1 MLKMTVID
9 ANGLIMG
16 RLASTV
22 AKRLLAG
29 EEIGIVNAE
38 KAVISGSKVST
49 FEEYTEIR
57 EMGTREFG
65 PYFPRRPDR
74 ILKRTVRGMLPYKR
88 LRGKEAMA
96 RLKIHVGIPS
106 DLKDAELIT
115 VENANMNRLSS
126 NKYVRLGDISTHLGA
141 KF

>member
-1 MLKMTVID
+1 MTVID
-9 ANGLIMG
+9 ADGLIMG

-38 KAVISGSKVST
+38 KAVISGSKVTT
-49 FEEYTEIR
+49 FEEYAEIR

-106 DLKDAELIT
+106 DLKGAELIT
-115 VENANMNRLSS
+115 IENANMNRLSS
-126 NKYVRLGDISTHLGA
+126 NKYVRLGDISTYLGA

>member
-1 MLKMTVID
+1 MMVINAD
-9 ANGLIMG
+9 GLIMG

-38 KAVISGSKVST
+38 KAVISGSKATT
-49 FEEYTEIR
+49 FEEYKEIR
-57 EMGTREFG
+57 NMGTREFG
-65 PYFPRRPDR
+65 PYFPKRPDR

-106 DLKDAELIT
+106 ELKGAELIT
-115 VENANMNRLSS
+115 VENATMNRLSS
-126 NKYVRLGDISTHLGA
+126 NKYVRLGDISKHLGA